1 VVTGRRRI
9 APYLKSDPST
19 ASLVSP
25 LLAEPHM
32 MSKLYAG
39 FLVIA
44 SLFAMAAL
52 GVLILILITDL
63 SNLVIP
69 SHNPGMSR

>member
-1 VVTGRRRI
+1 
-9 APYLKSDPST
+9 
-19 ASLVSP
+19 
-25 LLAEPHM
+25 M

-39 FLVIA
+39 FRLVA

-52 GVLILILITDL
+52 GVLILIVITDL

-69 SHNPGMSR
+69 SHNPGMSH

>member
-1 VVTGRRRI
+1 
-9 APYLKSDPST
+9 
-19 ASLVSP
+19 
-25 LLAEPHM
+25 M

-52 GVLILILITDL
+52 GVLILIVITDISHL
-63 SNLVIP
+63 AAPTNSPAGMIP
-69 SHNPGMSR
+69 

>member
-9 APYLKSDPST
+9 APYLKKRPEHCIIGV
-19 ASLVSP
+19 AAAGG
-25 LLAEPHM
+25 AE

-44 SLFAMAAL
+44 SLFAMTAL
-52 GVLILILITDL
+52 GMLILILITDL

>member
-1 VVTGRRRI
+1 
-9 APYLKSDPST
+9 
-19 ASLVSP
+19 VSP

-32 MSKLYAG
+32 MSKLYVG

-52 GVLILILITDL
+52 GMLILILITDL

>member
-1 VVTGRRRI
+1 
-9 APYLKSDPST
+9 
-19 ASLVSP
+19 
-25 LLAEPHM
+25 M

-69 SHNPGMSR
+69 LHNPGSRAVEWLVWVKCRHAERIAGRLCWEPISRR